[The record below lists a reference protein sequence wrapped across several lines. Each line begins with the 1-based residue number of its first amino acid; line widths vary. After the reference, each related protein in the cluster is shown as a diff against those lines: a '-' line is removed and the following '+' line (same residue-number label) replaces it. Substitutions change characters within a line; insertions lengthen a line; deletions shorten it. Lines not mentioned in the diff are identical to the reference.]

1 LKALRATATA
11 PARPNSAG
19 LRLETLEERETPV
32 VFTVTAT
39 NAALPGMTLAEAVEA
54 SNSATGGANTIVFN
68 IPPSDPGYDVNRG
81 VVVISNP
88 VVGAVP
94 EITNTVSI
102 DGFTEPLS
110 GGNSRISIELTG
122 VTTRLV
128 IKAPDCTLEGL
139 AIYQMDEI
147 DITSDGNTIQGCN
160 IGTRSS
166 GTEAGFGNGTGI
178 FLEGDSNLVTNCVVS
193 GNSNAGI
200 KITGSENTVEQS
212 KIGVAS
218 NGTSALPNGVGNPAP
233 GVLQAGIVLTVTAP
247 KPTANNAILG
257 DDISGNSTAGIIL
270 DQGQAIQ
277 GAQVSGTTVANNFIG
292 VGTDGRT
299 VIPNQRYGIL
309 ALGNSNGTVIGDYSI
324 APGEYVY
331 GENVIVGNPN
341 GGSAAIW
348 IDSSQST
355 GDSIAGNYLGILPD
369 GATKAGGNSY
379 VYVAG
384 DQCVIGG
391 LKSVR
396 NVAGGTLSLGNVIS
410 GSSGLIVTGDTDT
423 ILGNLIGTNAS
434 GTAAAGGSGVTVTG
448 SNDTLGG
455 DRATAGNVISGNGGY
470 GLKIGG
476 DGNSAFGNI
485 IGLNAQGS
493 AAVPNVNGGVSV
505 TSASNTTIG
514 KADANGLR
522 YGNIISGNTMAVP
535 VVFVT
540 TGGTG
545 ST

>member
-1 LKALRATATA
+1 M
-11 PARPNSAG
+11 
-19 LRLETLEERETPV
+19 